1 MIVFTVFTNQSY
13 KKFNFGIQVP
23 SGINRIIPVPRPY
36 ILSNLLKHL
45 SNLEQSLSFRQGVE
59 RSSEL
64 ELLDSE
70 LRSIA

>member
-23 SGINRIIPVPRPY
+23 SGINRVIPIPRPY
-36 ILSNLLKHL
+36 ILGYEHL
-45 SNLEQSLSFRQGVE
+45 SNLEQSLSFWQGVE
-59 RSSEL
+59 PSSEL

>member
-1 MIVFTVFTNQSY
+1 MIVFTNQCC
-13 KKFNFGIQVP
+13 KKFNFGIQIP
-23 SGINRIIPVPRPY
+23 SGINRVIPIPRPY
-36 ILSNLLKHL
+36 ILGYEHL

-59 RSSEL
+59 PSSEL